1 MKPEDFSRMITDAY
15 QVGFAEAV
23 RMYEP
28 VQDLIRAKEA
38 KAWLKMIH
46 ATEKVLD
53 YVKPLRKGT
62 GKNSPIYYS
71 KAEIKKTLLTAKT
84 SMLNALEK

>member
-28 VQDLIRAKEA
+28 SRDLIRAKEA

-46 ATEKVLD
+46 ANEKVLD
-53 YVKPLRKGT
+53 YVKPVRKGK

-71 KAEIKKTLLTAKT
+71 KSEIKKTLLTAKA
-84 SMLNALEK
+84 SMLSAMEK

>member
-28 VQDLIRAKEA
+28 VQDLIRAKDA
-38 KAWLKMIH
+38 KMWLRMMN
-46 ATEKVLD
+46 ASDKVL
-53 YVKPLRKGT
+53 KLMN
-62 GKNSPIYYS
+62 GK
-71 KAEIKKTLLTAKT
+71 
-84 SMLNALEK
+84 